1 MFMIDKDLQ
10 SKNKTTPLGPVCSSF
25 SSRTLKGG
33 FHHVSSSKLQP
44 TCETLGH
51 SMGWLLQATESQW
64 GQFFPAPLPPKT
76 KTLPIKIG
84 HQAIVIFMVYW
95 LISNL
100 ESISAFY
107 PDFVHQEGASNACEL
122 LSDLDSFEVRG
133 SKNGAS
139 LILFSPQGPKN
150 RLILRHPCGGK
161 VGTTPKVLGSFGTG
175 TGGTASAGFRSS
187 RNSRWG
193 GLQL

>member
-1 MFMIDKDLQ
+1 
-10 SKNKTTPLGPVCSSF
+10 
-25 SSRTLKGG
+25 
-33 FHHVSSSKLQP
+33 
-44 TCETLGH
+44 
-51 SMGWLLQATESQW
+51 
-64 GQFFPAPLPPKT
+64 
-76 KTLPIKIG
+76 
-84 HQAIVIFMVYW
+84 MVYW

-175 TGGTASAGFRSS
+175 TGGTASAVRSNPVGTRDGEACS
-187 RNSRWG
+187 HKRKASKSDMLLLSHGYSYAPYWIHHSAKLFDCPTTQYCVHVFHSSCNSSELLLDWFFLSNLG
-193 GLQL
+193 TVIT